1 MKNKKIFILL
11 ILLITLGL
19 LCISSL
25 LILNIISL
33 NLNNDS
39 LLNNNNDKDVVEPTP
54 TNNIAKKENKD
65 EDNKNNIVKE
75 DSFDNFELIV
85 LDSFNTLSLFKLNGE
100 RLVLYLNAPKIS
112 DVKWNKNRDKF
123 GFLIEENEVKN
134 LLFYSIQNKKITR
147 ATQYTKQQGGG
158 ISSYLWKDNTKI
170 LFTQGDNPIWLHTY
184 DTDAESIIKEK
195 IINAYL
201 YTTNINS
208 SYIIFKNTKDEFLLY
223 NDKWEEIRQIK
234 VPNIYSNTKVNNLFY
249 ITNNLFILNT
259 EEDNS
264 FILNNNQ
271 NTVLE
276 KINNNLN
283 FYQTCTNTQSEH
295 FFAYDSN
302 NKLMKVN
309 VVNTQK
315 NDWEILVNKL
325 IDTVEVSEQE
335 EVKIKCSK
343 DILVLQSTGVLKI
356 YKNNVYVDTQFLDP
370 KNIQEIFI

>member
-1 MKNKKIFILL
+1 MKNKKIFMLL
-11 ILLITLGL
+11 IVLIIIGL

-25 LILNIISL
+25 LILNIFSL

-39 LLNNNNDKDVVEPTP
+39 LNNNNDKNEIKPTP
-54 TNNIAKKENKD
+54 TNNLAEKENKY

-75 DSFDNFELIV
+75 DSLINFELIV
-85 LDSFNTLSLFKLNGE
+85 LDSLNTLSLFKLNGE
-100 RLVLYLNAPKIS
+100 RLVLYLDAPKIS
-112 DVKWNKNRDKF
+112 DIKWNKNKDKF
-123 GFLIEENEVKN
+123 GFLIEENGVRN
-134 LLFYSIQNKKITR
+134 LLFYSVQNKKITK
-147 ATQYTKQQGGG
+147 ATQYTKQQGG

-195 IINAYL
+195 VIDGYL
-201 YTTNINS
+201 YTTNLNS
-208 SYIIFKNTKDEFLLY
+208 SYIIFKNTKNEFLIY
-223 NDKWEEIRQIK
+223 NDKFEEIRQIK

-264 FILNNNQ
+264 FILDNNQ
-271 NTVLE
+271 NTLLE

-283 FYQTCTNTQSEH
+283 FYQTCTNTQSEY
-295 FFAYDSN
+295 FYAYDSN

-325 IDTVEVSEQE
+325 IDTVEVSDQ

-343 DILVLQSTGVLKI
+343 DILVIQSTDILKI